1 MAEYTDRE
9 AFIPYRKADVI
20 ELCVQDGKLNEE
32 DTQKFREFCEIVGAY
47 YHFDFHE
54 NLEALKDSFAP
65 YDPDSDTKS
74 LVEPTPEQLQENQ
87 KKLVEELTH
96 VLERANYS
104 KLTEEQKER
113 ALTEK
118 SLITLDMDVNFDD
131 FEECVLYHRGCE
143 QETVELKKFFG
154 LKKVPFTMDIF
165 RRVVL
170 LLKFKDEDYFLKKFK
185 GNKKKVDALNFTPGK
200 MYIYLYKNIPQADL
214 EMLFPNVEISMTLK
228 DKLFLGVPAI
238 GAGVPVLLKILPNLL
253 IILGIIG
260 AVMAG
265 REIQRG
271 EVMGTIIAA
280 LSGLVVVGGFIF
292 KQYVK
297 FKNKRIKF
305 LKNVS
310 DTLFFKNLV
319 SNAGVFNSLIDA
331 AEDEECKEVFLAY
344 YHLLTSDKP
353 LTREELDDK
362 IEEWLEEKFETHID
376 FDVDKALQKMQ
387 ALTGKLEDGQE
398 ATILTINP
406 DKTCKLL
413 GIDDSKTVIDYIWDN
428 IFQYNV

>member
-1 MAEYTDRE
+1 M
-9 AFIPYRKADVI
+9 I
-20 ELCVQDGKLNEE
+20 
-32 DTQKFREFCEIVGAY
+32 
-47 YHFDFHE
+47 
-54 NLEALKDSFAP
+54 
-65 YDPDSDTKS
+65 
-74 LVEPTPEQLQENQ
+74 
-87 KKLVEELTH
+87 
-96 VLERANYS
+96 
-104 KLTEEQKER
+104 
-113 ALTEK
+113 
-118 SLITLDMDVNFDD
+118 
-131 FEECVLYHRGCE
+131 
-143 QETVELKKFFG
+143 
-154 LKKVPFTMDIF
+154 
-165 RRVVL
+165 
-170 LLKFKDEDYFLKKFK
+170 
-185 GNKKKVDALNFTPGK
+185 
-200 MYIYLYKNIPQADL
+200 
-214 EMLFPNVEISMTLK
+214 
-228 DKLFLGVPAI
+228 
-238 GAGVPVLLKILPNLL
+238 
-253 IILGIIG
+253 
-260 AVMAG
+260 G

-362 IEEWLEEKFETHID
+362 IEEWLEEKFHTHID
-376 FDVDKALQKMQ
+376 FDVDKALEKMK